1 MNYLLI
7 PFAWIYDFITS
18 IRNMMYDHGLLKQQS
33 FNKPLICI
41 GNLAVGGSGKTPH
54 TEYLINLLS
63 KNEYKVAVLSRGY
76 KRKTK
81 GFVLATD
88 QSTAQEIGDEPSQI
102 KKKFPNIVI
111 AVDENRCD
119 GVSKIIDMADVILLD
134 DAFQHRSIKAGLNIL
149 LTDYNKPYYKD
160 YLMPAGRLRENQSG
174 KKRADIIIMTKCR
187 QEQISANDVNYN
199 SIKLCL
205 SDNQQLFF
213 TGIKYGKLSNGLDLK
228 DLADYNIVLV
238 TGIANPKPLEEEL
251 SKHVTMMK
259 TIRFSDHHNFTD
271 SELKKIDY
279 TFENLP
285 SDKKRLIIT
294 TEKDFTRLGNL
305 SNIDYLCSIPI
316 EVNILN
322 DDKSKF
328 DNLILDYCK
337 QYKKN

>member
-18 IRNMMYDHGLLKQQS
+18 IRNMMYGHGLLKQQS
-33 FNKPLICI
+33 FDKPLICI

-63 KNEYKVAVLSRGY
+63 QNGYKVAVLSRGY

-88 QSTAQEIGDEPSQI
+88 QSTAEEIGDEPLQM
-102 KKKFPNIVI
+102 KKKFPNIVM
-111 AVDENRCD
+111 AVDEDRCD
-119 GVSKIIDMADVILLD
+119 GVSKIIDKVDVVLLD
-134 DAFQHRSIKAGLNIL
+134 DAFQHRKIKAGLNIIL
-149 LTDYNKPYYKD
+149 SDYNKPYYKD

-174 KKRADIIIMTKCR
+174 NKRAEIIIMTKCR
-187 QEQISANDVNYN
+187 QEHISTDDIKYN
-199 SIKLCL
+199 STKLGL
-205 SDNQQLFF
+205 SENQQLFF
-213 TGIKYGKLSNGLDLK
+213 TGIKYGKLSNGLELR
-228 DLADYNIVLV
+228 DLANYNIVLV

-271 SELKKIDY
+271 SELKKIDD
-279 TFENLP
+279 TFANLP

-305 SNIDYLCSIPI
+305 SNIDYLCSLPI

-322 DDKSKF
+322 DDKLKF

>member
-33 FNKPLICI
+33 FDKPLICI

-63 KNEYKVAVLSRGY
+63 QNGYKVAVLSRGY

-88 QSTAQEIGDEPSQI
+88 QSTAEEIGDEPLQM
-102 KKKFPNIVI
+102 KKKFPNIVM
-111 AVDENRCD
+111 AVDEDRCD
-119 GVSKIIDMADVILLD
+119 GVSKIIDKVDVVLLD
-134 DAFQHRSIKAGLNIL
+134 DAFQHRKIKAGLNII

-174 KKRADIIIMTKCR
+174 NKRAEIIIMTKCR
-187 QEQISANDVNYN
+187 QEHISTDDIKYN
-199 SIKLCL
+199 STKLGL
-205 SDNQQLFF
+205 SENQQLFF
-213 TGIKYGKLSNGLDLK
+213 TGIKYGKLSNGLELR
-228 DLADYNIVLV
+228 DLANYNIVLV

-271 SELKKIDY
+271 SELKKIDD
-279 TFENLP
+279 TFANLP

-322 DDKSKF
+322 DDKLKF

>member
-33 FNKPLICI
+33 FDKPLICI

-102 KKKFPNIVI
+102 KKKFSNIVI
-111 AVDENRCD
+111 AVDEDRCD
-119 GVSKIIDMADVILLD
+119 GVSKIIDMVDVILLD

-187 QEQISANDVNYN
+187 QEQISADDVNYN
-199 SIKLCL
+199 SIKLGL
-205 SDNQQLFF
+205 SENQQLFF
-213 TGIKYGKLSNGLDLK
+213 TGIKYGKLSNGLELR
-228 DLADYNIVLV
+228 DLANYNIVLV

-271 SELKKIDY
+271 SELKKIDD
-279 TFENLP
+279 TFANLP

-305 SNIDYLCSIPI
+305 SNIDYLCSLPI

-322 DDKSKF
+322 DDKLKF

>member
-33 FNKPLICI
+33 FDKPLICI

-63 KNEYKVAVLSRGY
+63 QNGYKVAVLSRGY

-88 QSTAQEIGDEPSQI
+88 QSTAEEIGDEPLQM
-102 KKKFPNIVI
+102 KKKFPNIVM
-111 AVDENRCD
+111 AVDEDRCD
-119 GVSKIIDMADVILLD
+119 GVSKIIDKVDVVLLD
-134 DAFQHRSIKAGLNIL
+134 DAFQHRKIKAGLNIIL
-149 LTDYNKPYYKD
+149 SDYNKPYYKD

-174 KKRADIIIMTKCR
+174 NKRAEIIIMTKCR
-187 QEQISANDVNYN
+187 QEHISTDDIKYN
-199 SIKLCL
+199 STKLGL
-205 SDNQQLFF
+205 SENQQLFF
-213 TGIKYGKLSNGLDLK
+213 TGIKYGKLSNGLELR
-228 DLADYNIVLV
+228 DLANYNIVLV

-271 SELKKIDY
+271 SELKKIDD
-279 TFENLP
+279 TFANLP

-322 DDKSKF
+322 DDKLKF

>member
-33 FNKPLICI
+33 FDKPLICI

-63 KNEYKVAVLSRGY
+63 QNGYKVAVLSRGY

-88 QSTAQEIGDEPSQI
+88 QSTAEEIGDEPLQM
-102 KKKFPNIVI
+102 KKKFPNIVM
-111 AVDENRCD
+111 AVDEDRCD
-119 GVSKIIDMADVILLD
+119 GVSKIIDKVDVVLLD
-134 DAFQHRSIKAGLNIL
+134 DAFQHRKIKAGLNIIL
-149 LTDYNKPYYKD
+149 SDYNKPYYKD

-174 KKRADIIIMTKCR
+174 NKRAEIIIMTKCR
-187 QEQISANDVNYN
+187 QEHISTDDIKYN
-199 SIKLCL
+199 STKLGL
-205 SDNQQLFF
+205 SENQQLFF
-213 TGIKYGKLSNGLDLK
+213 TGIKYGKLSNGLELR
-228 DLADYNIVLV
+228 DLANYNIVLV

-271 SELKKIDY
+271 SELKKIDD
-279 TFENLP
+279 TFANLP
-285 SDKKRLIIT
+285 SDMKRLIIT

-322 DDKSKF
+322 DDKLKF

>member
-33 FNKPLICI
+33 FDKPLICI

-63 KNEYKVAVLSRGY
+63 QNGYKVAVLSRGY

-88 QSTAQEIGDEPSQI
+88 QSTAEEIGDEPLQM
-102 KKKFPNIVI
+102 KKKFPNIVM
-111 AVDENRCD
+111 AVDEDRCD
-119 GVSKIIDMADVILLD
+119 GVSKIIDKVDVVLLD
-134 DAFQHRSIKAGLNIL
+134 DAFQHRKIKAGLNIIL
-149 LTDYNKPYYKD
+149 SDYNKPYYKD

-174 KKRADIIIMTKCR
+174 NKRAEIIIMTKCR
-187 QEQISANDVNYN
+187 QEHISTDDIKYN
-199 SIKLCL
+199 STKLGL
-205 SDNQQLFF
+205 SENQQLFF
-213 TGIKYGKLSNGLDLK
+213 TGIKYGKLSNGLELR
-228 DLADYNIVLV
+228 DLANYNIVLV

-271 SELKKIDY
+271 SELKKIDD
-279 TFENLP
+279 TFANLP

-305 SNIDYLCSIPI
+305 SNIDYLCSLPI

-322 DDKSKF
+322 DDKLKF

>member
-111 AVDENRCD
+111 AVDEDRCD
-119 GVSKIIDMADVILLD
+119 GVSRIIDMADVILLD

-187 QEQISANDVNYN
+187 QEQISADDVNYN
-199 SIKLCL
+199 SIKLGL
-205 SDNQQLFF
+205 SENQQLFF

-228 DLADYNIVLV
+228 DFRCFFEVLLFLCL
-238 TGIANPKPLEEEL
+238 NQ
-251 SKHVTMMK
+251 H
-259 TIRFSDHHNFTD
+259 
-271 SELKKIDY
+271 
-279 TFENLP
+279 
-285 SDKKRLIIT
+285 
-294 TEKDFTRLGNL
+294 
-305 SNIDYLCSIPI
+305 YL
-316 EVNILN
+316 L
-322 DDKSKF
+322 
-328 DNLILDYCK
+328 
-337 QYKKN
+337 

>member
-33 FNKPLICI
+33 FDKPLICI

-63 KNEYKVAVLSRGY
+63 QNGYKVAVLSRGY

-88 QSTAQEIGDEPSQI
+88 QSTAEEIGDEPLQM
-102 KKKFPNIVI
+102 KKKFPNIVM
-111 AVDENRCD
+111 AVDEDRCD
-119 GVSKIIDMADVILLD
+119 GVSKIIDKVDVVLLD
-134 DAFQHRSIKAGLNIL
+134 DAFQHRKIKAGLNII

-174 KKRADIIIMTKCR
+174 NKRAEIIIMTKCR
-187 QEQISANDVNYN
+187 QEHISTDDIKYN
-199 SIKLCL
+199 STKLGL
-205 SDNQQLFF
+205 SENQQLFF
-213 TGIKYGKLSNGLDLK
+213 TGIKYGKLSNGLELK
-228 DLADYNIVLV
+228 DLANYNIVLV

-271 SELKKIDY
+271 SELKKIDD
-279 TFENLP
+279 TFANLP

-305 SNIDYLCSIPI
+305 SNIDYLCSLPI

-322 DDKSKF
+322 DDKLKF

>member
-33 FNKPLICI
+33 FDKPLICI

-63 KNEYKVAVLSRGY
+63 QNGYKVAVLSRGY

-88 QSTAQEIGDEPSQI
+88 QSTAEEIGDEPLQM
-102 KKKFPNIVI
+102 KKKFPNIVM
-111 AVDENRCD
+111 AVDEDRCD
-119 GVSKIIDMADVILLD
+119 GVSKIIDKVDVVLLD
-134 DAFQHRSIKAGLNIL
+134 DAFQHRKIKAGLNIIL
-149 LTDYNKPYYKD
+149 SDYNKPYYKD

-174 KKRADIIIMTKCR
+174 NKRAEIIIMTKCR
-187 QEQISANDVNYN
+187 QEHISTDDIKYN
-199 SIKLCL
+199 STKLGL
-205 SDNQQLFF
+205 SENQQLFF
-213 TGIKYGKLSNGLDLK
+213 TGIKYGKLSNGLELR
-228 DLADYNIVLV
+228 DLANYNIVLV

-271 SELKKIDY
+271 SELKKIDD
-279 TFENLP
+279 TFANLP

-305 SNIDYLCSIPI
+305 SNIDYLCSLPI
-316 EVNILN
+316 EVNIHN
-322 DDKSKF
+322 DDKLKF